1 MTPPRLV
8 PLLDQ
13 YDHATERLLARL
25 IGPVIDSGDG
35 ADVEVPPLTDAE
47 YLWEPAPGAWSVR
60 RQLDGPGPGATVLV
74 GAGEWGRDGGRP
86 HPYPPPVTT
95 IAWRMHHLTEMLAGR
110 ADWTVGSHSFD
121 EDEMV
126 VRNDAA
132 SAIARSPCCAIS
144 IGQRTPEPAAISGR
158 GAQVVTLDAST
169 SAGLISGGCARSRS
183 AFSMSA
189 AAIGPLRCVWRSASP
204 GKASTIQNLS
214 LIHI

>member
-13 YDHATERLLARL
+13 YDHATERLLARVT
-25 IGPVIDSGDG
+25 GPVIDSGDG

-126 VRNDAA
+126 VRGDAA
-132 SAIARSPCCAIS
+132 SAI
-144 IGQRTPEPAAISGR
+144 
-158 GAQVVTLDAST
+158 DA
-169 SAGLISGGCARSRS
+169 LRS
-183 AFSMSA
+183 AVA
-189 AAIGPLRCVWRSASP
+189 AWRAALIAADDAALDTVGHSTYPDGSDAEDPFLEIVWWVNQEVLHHGAEIALLRDLHRATH
-204 GKASTIQNLS
+204 A
-214 LIHI
+214 